1 MKSIKEIEDMELLE
15 RVSMDGKIKVP
26 DNLGRT
32 TGEML
37 DALDRASELL
47 KGERRT
53 PLRRKRMA
61 ASIAAGL
68 VLVAGIGSAFLF
80 KPIGEPVD
88 TFDDPLL
95 AYVEMQRIFG
105 RIGNEMKDGIDKV
118 EYAAQSLEKPAKV
131 MKKINQ

>member
-1 MKSIKEIEDMELLE
+1 MDLE
-15 RVSMDGKIKVP
+15 RLEEVSMDGRIRIP

-47 KGERRT
+47 NGEKRV
-53 PLRRKRMA
+53 PLRRKRMI

-68 VLVAGIGSAFLF
+68 VLVAGIGLASLY
-80 KPIGEPVD
+80 KPLGEPVD

-95 AYVEMQRIFG
+95 AYAEMQRIFG
-105 RIGNEMKDGIDKV
+105 RIGDEVKQGIDKV
-118 EYAAQSLEKPAKV
+118 EDGTQNFEKPVMV
-131 MKKINQ
+131 MKKINGQL